1 MSVISCEILLNVL
14 IIVKNNKNITKTP
27 ANAGVFVWCGR
38 GCVSYEM
45 LHIVLNIRCFYC
57 VYFKLLTES
66 VGFNIFVKKQER
78 KMTHIIAFANQKGG
92 VGKTTTAINIGA
104 SLAAIK
110 KRVLLIDLD
119 QQGNAGTGL
128 GFERASHRQSV
139 YGVIM
144 GTANIADNILTTA
157 VKGLHLLPSSQ
168 ALAGADI
175 DLLDMEN
182 REFRL
187 RDALQPILPYYDYV
201 LLDCPPALGF
211 LTINALTAADSV
223 LIPLQCEF
231 FALEGVQQLTD
242 TISVVKEKWNSNLE
256 VLGVLLTMYERRYN
270 VTRAVD
276 DDVRAAFGDK
286 VFKTVVPRNVR
297 VSEAPSH
304 GMPALFYDFNSSG
317 AQAYLRVA
325 TEVVQRTE
333 GGYDGE

>member
-1 MSVISCEILLNVL
+1 
-14 IIVKNNKNITKTP
+14 
-27 ANAGVFVWCGR
+27 
-38 GCVSYEM
+38 
-45 LHIVLNIRCFYC
+45 
-57 VYFKLLTES
+57 
-66 VGFNIFVKKQER
+66 
-78 KMTHIIAFANQKGG
+78 MTQIIAFANQKGG

-128 GFERASHRQSV
+128 GFERAAHAQSA

-144 GTANIADNILTTA
+144 GTAAAADNILSTA
-157 VKGLHLLPSSQ
+157 VPGLHLLPSSQ
-168 ALAGADI
+168 KLAGADI

-187 RDALQPILPYYDYV
+187 RDALQPILGYYDYI
-201 LLDCPPALGF
+201 LLDCPPALGY

-223 LIPLQCEF
+223 IVPLQCEF
-231 FALEGVQQLTD
+231 FALEGVQQLRD
-242 TISVVKEKWNSNLE
+242 TIALVQERWNPRLSI
-256 VLGVLLTMYERRYN
+256 LGVLLTMYDRRYGL
-270 VTRAVD
+270 TRAVD
-276 DDVRAAFGDK
+276 DDVRNAFGDL

-304 GMPALFYDFNSSG
+304 GKPALFYDFNSTG

-325 TEVVQRTE
+325 TEVVERTE
-333 GGYDGE
+333 GGKIGD

>member
-1 MSVISCEILLNVL
+1 
-14 IIVKNNKNITKTP
+14 
-27 ANAGVFVWCGR
+27 
-38 GCVSYEM
+38 
-45 LHIVLNIRCFYC
+45 
-57 VYFKLLTES
+57 
-66 VGFNIFVKKQER
+66 
-78 KMTHIIAFANQKGG
+78 MTHIIAFANQKGG

-144 GTANIADNILTTA
+144 GTANVADNILTTA

-231 FALEGVQQLTD
+231 LALEGVSDLIRNINIIKKNPVDIMTH
-242 TISVVKEKWNSNLE
+242 VNYLCKCNSLE
-256 VLGVLLTMYERRYN
+256 V
-270 VTRAVD
+270 AK
-276 DDVRAAFGDK
+276 AAADYGTYLELSAKKPHFTDEELMEM
-286 VFKTVVPRNVR
+286 VEKTY
-297 VSEAPSH
+297 SKAKE
-304 GMPALFYDFNSSG
+304 
-317 AQAYLRVA
+317 
-325 TEVVQRTE
+325 
-333 GGYDGE
+333 

>member
-1 MSVISCEILLNVL
+1 
-14 IIVKNNKNITKTP
+14 
-27 ANAGVFVWCGR
+27 
-38 GCVSYEM
+38 
-45 LHIVLNIRCFYC
+45 
-57 VYFKLLTES
+57 
-66 VGFNIFVKKQER
+66 
-78 KMTHIIAFANQKGG
+78 MTRIIAFANQKGG

-104 SLAAIK
+104 SLAAVK

-119 QQGNAGTGL
+119 PQGNAGTGL
-128 GFERASHRQSV
+128 GFVRASHSQSA

-144 GTANIADNILTTA
+144 GTASAADNILTTA
-157 VKGLHLLPSSQ
+157 VPGMHILPSSQ

-182 REFRL
+182 REYRL
-187 RDALQPILPYYDYV
+187 RDALKPILQHYDYI
-201 LLDCPPALGF
+201 LLDCPPALGY

-223 LIPLQCEF
+223 VIPLQCEF

-242 TISVVKEKWNSNLE
+242 TISIVKEKWNPDLDI
-256 VLGVLLTMYERRYN
+256 LGVLLTMYERRYT

-304 GMPALFYDFNSSG
+304 GKPALFYDFNSTG

-325 TEVVQRTE
+325 TEILQRTE
-333 GGYDGE
+333 GGDYGE